1 MLINVNVKNLA
12 LIDHADVY
20 FSEVLNIMSGET
32 GAGKSII
39 IGSILIALGG
49 KLPKDILRNPEKP
62 ALAELV
68 FQISDEE
75 VVSKLRDM
83 SIELDPDN
91 TLVISR
97 KIVNGRSTIRVNGET
112 FTINNLRKI
121 TELLI
126 DIHGQHD
133 HQSLLKVSKQ
143 LDILDDFASDSID
156 KIKSEINTEFHNYQN
171 FKNELSEFDIDN
183 DSRQREI
190 SFCEFEINEID
201 NAHLIPGEYDET
213 EKKFKMISSSKDII
227 TKLNSVYY
235 NLAEDNG
242 SVMDRLT
249 DAGRELNTL
258 RNFGSEFDELS
269 DSLQTV
275 ENLCDDIKREISS
288 YIDTMT
294 FDADDAKNTEVR
306 FNELNLLRQKYE
318 KETVSDDP
326 VINIINYK
334 NKQSENLENLLNFEE
349 RKKDLNKRLLNSEEH
364 LTKLCS
370 KLTDIRKKKAYDLSK
385 KIEEVLKGLNF
396 LDAKFEIKFDTK
408 KEFSSN
414 GKDEI
419 KFMIST
425 NPGEALRPLNEVAS
439 GGELSRIMLG
449 IKTIM
454 ASKDRIDTL
463 IFDEIDTGIS
473 GKTAQLVAIRLK
485 ELSKIHQ
492 VICITH
498 LPQIASMADRHFLI
512 EKSAVNNI
520 TTSNILELSEEE
532 SIDELARMLSGVKIT
547 DAVRQNAIE
556 LKKLNNVNN

>member
-20 FSEVLNIMSGET
+20 FSEGLNIMSGET

-275 ENLCDDIKREISS
+275 ENLCNDIKREISS

>member
-1 MLINVNVKNLA
+1 M
-12 LIDHADVY
+12 
-20 FSEVLNIMSGET
+20 
-32 GAGKSII
+32 
-39 IGSILIALGG
+39 
-49 KLPKDILRNPEKP
+49 
-62 ALAELV
+62 
-68 FQISDEE
+68 
-75 VVSKLRDM
+75 
-83 SIELDPDN
+83 
-91 TLVISR
+91 
-97 KIVNGRSTIRVNGET
+97 
-112 FTINNLRKI
+112 
-121 TELLI
+121 
-126 DIHGQHD
+126 
-133 HQSLLKVSKQ
+133 
-143 LDILDDFASDSID
+143 
-156 KIKSEINTEFHNYQN
+156 
-171 FKNELSEFDIDN
+171 
-183 DSRQREI
+183 
-190 SFCEFEINEID
+190 
-201 NAHLIPGEYDET
+201 
-213 EKKFKMISSSKDII
+213 
-227 TKLNSVYY
+227 
-235 NLAEDNG
+235 
-242 SVMDRLT
+242 
-249 DAGRELNTL
+249 
-258 RNFGSEFDELS
+258 
-269 DSLQTV
+269 
-275 ENLCDDIKREISS
+275 
-288 YIDTMT
+288 
-294 FDADDAKNTEVR
+294 
-306 FNELNLLRQKYE
+306 
-318 KETVSDDP
+318 
-326 VINIINYK
+326 
-334 NKQSENLENLLNFEE
+334 
-349 RKKDLNKRLLNSEEH
+349 
-364 LTKLCS
+364 CS

-385 KIEEVLKGLNF
+385 KIEEELKGLNF

>member
-20 FSEVLNIMSGET
+20 FSEGLNIMSGET

-156 KIKSEINTEFHNYQN
+156 KIKSEINTECHNYQN

-334 NKQSENLENLLNFEE
+334 NKQSENLENLLNFKE
-349 RKKDLNKRLLNSEEH
+349 RKKDLNKRLLNS
-364 LTKLCS
+364 TK
-370 KLTDIRKKKAYDLSK
+370 
-385 KIEEVLKGLNF
+385 
-396 LDAKFEIKFDTK
+396 
-408 KEFSSN
+408 
-414 GKDEI
+414 
-419 KFMIST
+419 
-425 NPGEALRPLNEVAS
+425 
-439 GGELSRIMLG
+439 
-449 IKTIM
+449 
-454 ASKDRIDTL
+454 
-463 IFDEIDTGIS
+463 
-473 GKTAQLVAIRLK
+473 
-485 ELSKIHQ
+485 
-492 VICITH
+492 
-498 LPQIASMADRHFLI
+498 
-512 EKSAVNNI
+512 
-520 TTSNILELSEEE
+520 
-532 SIDELARMLSGVKIT
+532 
-547 DAVRQNAIE
+547 
-556 LKKLNNVNN
+556 

>member
-20 FSEVLNIMSGET
+20 FSEGLNIMSGET

-425 NPGEALRPLNEVAS
+425 NPGETLRPLNEVAS

>member
-20 FSEVLNIMSGET
+20 FSEGLNIMSGET

-349 RKKDLNKRLLNSEEH
+349 RKTDLNKRLLNSEEH

>member
-20 FSEVLNIMSGET
+20 FSEGLNIMSGET

-49 KLPKDILRNPEKP
+49 KLPKGILRNPEKP

>member
-20 FSEVLNIMSGET
+20 FSEGLNIMSGET

-91 TLVISR
+91 TLVFSR

>member
-1 MLINVNVKNLA
+1 MLINVNIKNLA

-20 FSEVLNIMSGET
+20 FSEGLNIMSGET

>member
-20 FSEVLNIMSGET
+20 FSEGLNIMSGET

-318 KETVSDDP
+318 KETVSDDS

>member
-20 FSEVLNIMSGET
+20 FSEGLNIMSGET

>member
-1 MLINVNVKNLA
+1 
-12 LIDHADVY
+12 
-20 FSEVLNIMSGET
+20 
-32 GAGKSII
+32 
-39 IGSILIALGG
+39 
-49 KLPKDILRNPEKP
+49 
-62 ALAELV
+62 
-68 FQISDEE
+68 
-75 VVSKLRDM
+75 M

>member
-20 FSEVLNIMSGET
+20 FSEGLNIMSGET

-408 KEFSSN
+408 REFSSN